1 MSFPF
6 LPTIAA
12 NRKRNDVTAHISKR
26 LAEVAHLDVSVVMGQ
41 LKTTLHGLT
50 DDEVESRLEQYGH
63 NEVAR
68 EKRTSPLK
76 RLFDILANPL
86 SILLIILAV
95 ITALTGGGISV
106 YIILFMV
113 VLGAVLRFFQ
123 EQRADNAAQDLQ
135 EMVSTTATVMQ
146 EGSRKE
152 VALKDIVPGDLIF
165 LSAGDMV
172 PADVRL
178 VTAKDLFV
186 SQSALTGESLP
197 VEKSAGVADPSMTD
211 ALAMPNLCFMGTN
224 VETGSATAVVIQ
236 TGKDTYFGALAS
248 SVVGQ
253 RVMTSFDK
261 GVNGFTWLM
270 IKLMFIMVPAVF
282 LINGLL
288 RHNWM
293 EAFLYALAVGVGM
306 TPEMLPMIVTV
317 NLGQGA
323 VAMSHKKVIV
333 KRLNAIQN
341 FGAMDVLC
349 TDKTG
354 TITQGRVVLE
364 KYVNILGQEDEHILD
379 VAFLN
384 SYYQT
389 GLKNLMDVAILEHTD
404 KTRDLVQENSH
415 HKVDEIPFDFVR
427 KRMSVVVS
435 DGGGSDVLVSKG
447 AVDELLALCTSVKV
461 NGDTTEFTSD
471 KRDSVLQFVSDLNA
485 QGFRVL
491 ALAVRTFSSTT
502 PDRVYTVRDEQ
513 DLILLGFLAFLDP
526 PKESTAEA
534 ISKLRANNVSVKILT
549 GDSDLVTI
557 NICKQIGIGQP
568 RVLLGPDIET
578 MSDGQL
584 AETVGGIDVFAR
596 LSPVHKERII
606 RALQSK
612 GHVVGFL
619 GDGIND
625 APALRT
631 ADVGISVDSAVD
643 IAKESSDIILLENSL
658 LVLEEGVVE
667 GRKVFGNIIKYIK
680 MAASSNFGN
689 MFSVV
694 GGSAFL
700 PFVPMMPLQV
710 LTNNL
715 LYDFSQTTIP
725 TDAVDEEWLSRPRKW
740 EIGNLRRFIL
750 YIGPISSIFDYAT
763 FFLMLYVFKCWNN
776 PTLFHTGWFIES
788 LFTQTLI
795 IHVIRTNKVPF
806 IQSRAST
813 PLLVSSLLIVLTGT
827 LLTVIRPIARVLGFT
842 PLPGLFW
849 LFLLIMLIAYVVLTQ
864 LVKVWFVRRF
874 GEV

>member
-1 MSFPF
+1 
-6 LPTIAA
+6 
-12 NRKRNDVTAHISKR
+12 
-26 LAEVAHLDVSVVMGQ
+26 MGQ